1 MRRSSQFYLAG
12 IFVILVIHCLYIGRE
27 FLTPVMLSFMLATT
41 LAPVV
46 RYLSRWSI
54 PPAIAAT
61 MLILLSA
68 SLFFLLGYIIS
79 GPITEMLADAPRMG
93 RILHL
98 KLMILR
104 DQLDG
109 ALEAT
114 TQIDNVT
121 ENLNDETTQKVVV
134 AQPGILSRAAGN
146 LLSASTTIAITFVL
160 SLFLLASGTLFY
172 QKIVQS
178 FSRLSD
184 KKRVLRIVYSIEGEI
199 SRYLFTITVI
209 NMLVGVFVGVGL
221 WLIGIRNPLVW
232 GVLAFLLNY
241 LPYIGALISI
251 VLVGIISVVTFDSL
265 AYSLLAPG
273 LILLSHVVE
282 GQFLT
287 PLLIGRRMELNAVA
301 VFISISF
308 WSWLWGFVGAL
319 MAVPILVAIKV
330 ISDHVE
336 SWGPLGNFLSGN
348 QPATADPPTHDHG

>member
-1 MRRSSQFYLAG
+1 MGRSHTYIVG
-12 IFVILVIHCLYIGRE
+12 IFVILAIYCLYIGRE
-27 FLTPVMLSFMLATT
+27 FFAPILLAFILATT
-41 LAPVV
+41 LAPLMRV
-46 RYLSRWSI
+46 LKRWSV
-54 PPAIAAT
+54 PPAIGAT
-61 MLILLSA
+61 LLIVTSA
-68 SLFFLLGYIIS
+68 CVFLVIGYVVS
-79 GPITEMLADAPRMG
+79 GPISDMIADAPRIGHALQM
-93 RILHL
+93 
-98 KLMILR
+98 KLMALR
-104 DQLDG
+104 STLDG

-114 TQIDNVT
+114 SQIDKVT
-121 ENLNDETTQKVVV
+121 ENLNSAETQKVVV

-146 LLSASTTIAITFVL
+146 LLSAGTTIAITFVL

-184 KKRVLRIVYSIEGEI
+184 KKKVLRIVYSIEGEI
-199 SRYLFTITVI
+199 SRYLLTITVI
-209 NMLVGVFVGVGL
+209 NMIVGLVVGTGL
-221 WLIGIRNPLVW
+221 WLLGFSNPLVW
-232 GVLAFLLNY
+232 GVMAFLLNF

-251 VLVGIISVVTFDSL
+251 VLVGIMSVVSFDSL

-273 LILLSHVVE
+273 LILSVHILE

-319 MAVPILVAIKV
+319 MAVPILVMLKV

-336 SWGPLGNFLSGN
+336 SWHPLGNFLSGEHPTPVD
-348 QPATADPPTHDHG
+348 PASHAAA